1 MAEPVADDLELQVG
15 GPADAPAVLILAHGA
30 GQPMDSP
37 FMAAIATNLAAAGI
51 RVVRFNFPYMTRA
64 KREGKRRP
72 PDREPVLL
80 ETFRTVI
87 AMQRT
92 GATLFIGGKS
102 LGGRMASLLA
112 DEPGIAGLVCL
123 GYPFHPPGRPER
135 LRTAQLERLGTP
147 ALICQ
152 GTRDPFGNEKEVS
165 EYSLSESI
173 EIYWIED
180 GEHSFR
186 PRKASGR
193 TEAQNLADAAAAV
206 TAFIRRVAG

>member
-1 MAEPVADDLELQVG
+1 MAEPAVEPIELQVD
-15 GPADAPAVLILAHGA
+15 GPADATAVLILAHGA

-37 FMAAIATNLAAAGI
+37 FMAAIAGDLAAAGL

-72 PDREPVLL
+72 HAREAVLL
-80 ETFRTVI
+80 APFRAVI
-87 AMQRT
+87 AMQPT
-92 GATLFIGGKS
+92 DSTLFIGGKS

-112 DEPGIAGLVCL
+112 DETGIAGLVCV

-135 LRTAQLERLGTP
+135 LRTAQLETLGTP

-173 EIYWIED
+173 EIHWIED

>member
-37 FMAAIATNLAAAGI
+37 FMAAIAGDLAAAGI

-165 EYSLSESI
+165 KYSLSESI